1 MTTDDPTQPEGDD
14 TTEVTLLPT
23 RNAMHYDSQVFER
36 VDWTHG
42 AAHMQANHG
51 ITPEVADEALGDPDR
66 VVIDPDYN
74 SRSGQSVRIIGFST
88 AADEVITVIVVVD
101 DGVEYGTNGW
111 ASNAKDRRIYNQGS
125 YEAEEGEADG
135 PED

>member
-1 MTTDDPTQPEGDD
+1 MKPDDRKRPEDD
-14 TTEVTLLPT
+14 SNGVTPLPI
-23 RNAMHYDSQVFER
+23 RNAMHYDRRVFER

-51 ITPEVADEALGDPDR
+51 ITATVADEALGDPDR

-88 AADEVITVIVVVD
+88 TADELITVIVVVD
-101 DGVEYGTNGW
+101 DGVEYGANGW
-111 ASNAKDRRIYNQGS
+111 ASNTKDRRIYDGGG
-125 YEAEEGEADG
+125 YEAEEGEGDG
-135 PED
+135 QED